1 MLCRFQVLIQ
11 QESHNYRKKRDYNHI
26 ILEINVI
33 LIDLTISPHYDINV
47 SQELDLDGQ
56 GM

>member
-26 ILEINVI
+26 ILKIGVI
-33 LIDLTISPHYDINV
+33 LVDFTLLPHYDTN
-47 SQELDLDGQ
+47 ENKGLD
-56 GM
+56 